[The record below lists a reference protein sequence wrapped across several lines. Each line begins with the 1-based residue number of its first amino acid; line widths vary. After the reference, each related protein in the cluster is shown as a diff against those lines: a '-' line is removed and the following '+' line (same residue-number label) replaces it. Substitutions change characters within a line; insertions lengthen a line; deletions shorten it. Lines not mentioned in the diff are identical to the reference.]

1 MDSNTSFGK
10 QYLREIKIY
19 MYNTFYYNSDAKL
32 HLSIKQSMQQ
42 MGNSRGRAVYE
53 ARLPEDFRRPQS
65 DQQMD
70 TFIRSKYE
78 KKKYIALEWTPSKP
92 PDLPQGW

>member
-10 QYLREIKIY
+10 QYLREIKRY
-19 MYNTFYYNSDAKL
+19 MYYAFYYNSNAKL

>member
-1 MDSNTSFGK
+1 
-10 QYLREIKIY
+10 
-19 MYNTFYYNSDAKL
+19 
-32 HLSIKQSMQQ
+32 MQQ

-70 TFIRSKYE
+70 TFIRNKYE

-92 PDLPQGW
+92 PDLPQGWYEYDV

>member
-1 MDSNTSFGK
+1 
-10 QYLREIKIY
+10 
-19 MYNTFYYNSDAKL
+19 
-32 HLSIKQSMQQ
+32 MQQ

-70 TFIRSKYE
+70 TFIRNKYE
-78 KKKYIALEWTPSKP
+78 KKKYIALE
-92 PDLPQGW
+92 